1 MPRIKDRQALSGAVW
16 EAVVQ
21 RPDDLIE
28 LAPLEAAANS
38 GTLTTIDAAKSPFF
52 KVLLSD
58 DRDWQSFLKSEMLEV
73 AAAHGVT
80 ATSDMTKAEIE
91 QALNALDAPAAPAVD
106 YDEMTKAELTAL
118 AHSMG
123 LDGVREYWKKSEII
137 AALDAAS

>member
-1 MPRIKDRQALSGAVW
+1 MARIKDRQALGGAVW

-137 AALDAAS
+137 AVLNAAS

>member
-1 MPRIKDRQALSGAVW
+1 MASIKEQPQLGISIWLYLADNPQDTPVLGAA
-16 EAVVQ
+16 EDA
-21 RPDDLIE
+21 IN
-28 LAPLEAAANS
+28 A
-38 GTLTTIDAAKSPFF
+38 GTMTTIDAAKSPFF

-91 QALNALDAPAAPAVD
+91 SALNALDAPAAPAVD